1 MKRIL
6 TAIFIGLFTV
16 SCFGQKSTLTKT
28 EIELLR
34 KIEFKADIIS
44 ELKDLTRSE
53 LHHLPAIDE
62 ETGDVLQDRYYRGIY
77 AEATEAHAV
86 EFVKKLKTKFRA
98 HGYLIFV
105 FEGEYG
111 KKSVAVIKG
120 QDELDILRYRRT
132 DGINYDLNNED
143 VVKKVSQ
150 WNSAFGIQVIGCSR
164 DWLYLEFDK
173 LPKDIAAFAKEVY
186 EFCPDTVDQG
196 VGTMEKL
203 KEVIV
208 EMKGVWLWWD

>member
-6 TAIFIGLFTV
+6 TTIFIGLFTV
-16 SCFGQKSTLTKT
+16 SCFGQKSTLTT
-28 EIELLR
+28 SESELLR
-34 KIEFKADIIS
+34 KIEFNADIMS

-53 LHHLPAIDE
+53 LHQLPAIDE
-62 ETGDVLQDRYYRGIY
+62 ETGDVVHEKYYKGIY
-77 AEATEAHAV
+77 SETTEAYAV
-86 EFVKKLKTKFRA
+86 EFVKKLKAKFRA

-105 FEGEYG
+105 FEGEVNEKG
-111 KKSVAVIKG
+111 VAVIKG

-143 VVKKVSQ
+143 VVKKVSE
-150 WNSAFGIQVIGCSR
+150 WKSAFGLQVIGCSR
-164 DWLYLEFDK
+164 DWLYLEFDE